1 METIETVCAHPP
13 EEALEVYALGRVK
26 GRDLAEIEE
35 HLLVCV
41 RCQDALA
48 EADDYIALMKRAAG
62 ALEKES
68 PIKLLRRPK
77 RDGFGLFGLRLSP
90 AYLGALAAAVLA
102 VVIWILRPPSAAYE
116 AEATLLA
123 MRGAEAGV
131 PAVPA
136 GAPFLLKADL
146 AEIPFAAA
154 YRLEIAASD
163 GVIVWQGTAPRKDS
177 AFAVV
182 VARKLPIG
190 RYWVRLSDNS
200 GALLREY
207 GLECR

>member
-1 METIETVCAHPP
+1 METKETVCAHPP
-13 EEALEVYALGRVK
+13 EEALERYALGRVK
-26 GRDLAEIEE
+26 GRYLAEIEE
-35 HLLVCV
+35 HLLVCAQ
-41 RCQDALA
+41 CQDALA
-48 EADDYIALMKRAAG
+48 ETDDFIAVMKQAAG
-62 ALEKES
+62 GLQKES
-68 PIKLLRRPK
+68 PIELLRRPG
-77 RDGFGLFGLRLSP
+77 RDWLGLSGLQLSP
-90 AYLGALAAAVLA
+90 VCWAALAAAVLA
-102 VVIWILRPPSAAYE
+102 VVVWILRPPSAAYE

-136 GAPFLLKADL
+136 GKPFLLKADL
-146 AEIPFAAA
+146 TEIPIAAA

-163 GVIVWQGTAPRKDS
+163 GALVWQGTAARQDS

-182 VARKLPIG
+182 VARRLPIG

-207 GLECR
+207 ALESR